1 MNQIKKIFSYQYNI
15 NIFYLLLITI
25 NILINILSSFEQ
37 EDYKKAMLESFAIVF
52 TSLMFSS
59 PFVITLFHRKKRRD
73 VLYTFG
79 VTEIINK
86 FDICMLSLLLLTTSI
101 SVLNFFHLF
110 DLYIKEYMV
119 EQYKDIIPMSP
130 YIILSFIGII
140 SMKNL
145 FLLINP
151 QLFMD
156 YLVNIDKINDL
167 LKSDIVKI
175 RSSFSKKDIIIKMNL
190 KDNLSFYIDSIDY
203 DELLY
208 CNEFFFAYKKFILNK
223 NDFYNYLQNANIKID
238 QMIDDDWVTAEMFCI
253 N

>member
-15 NIFYLLLITI
+15 NIFYLLLIAI
-25 NILINILSSFEQ
+25 NILINIFSYFEQ
-37 EDYKKAMLESFAIVF
+37 EDYKKAMVESFGIALV
-52 TSLMFSS
+52 SLMFAA
-59 PFVITLFHRKKRRD
+59 PFTITLFYRKKRRD
-73 VLYTFG
+73 VLYPFG

-86 FDICMLSLLLLTTSI
+86 FDLCMLSLLLLTTSLSI
-101 SVLNFFHLF
+101 LNFFHLF
-110 DLYIKEYMV
+110 DSYKAYMV
-119 EQYKDIIPMSP
+119 EQYKDIISMSP

-140 SMKNL
+140 SIKNL
-145 FLLINP
+145 FFLINP
-151 QLFMD
+151 QLLMD
-156 YLVNIDKINDL
+156 CLVNVDKINDL

-223 NDFYNYLQNANIKID
+223 NDFYSYLQNANIKID